1 MENIKKQI
9 HSVFATPVLI
19 RKVAALQAINSR
31 LQEIVLAHETVRP
44 RNVGSNI
51 GGWQSDHDLMEWPE
65 EEMQIFKQHLAQ
77 AFQELTSEMV
87 DGFPPDMEIIVTGWA
102 NIARNGSYTRAH
114 SHDGSLWSAIYY
126 IAVPPPPAER
136 PLSGALSFV
145 DPRSGMR
152 TAPNMQPPFGYQM
165 DIQPEDGML
174 IVFPGYLLHEVHPFA
189 GGGVRISLSAN
200 ALLMPD
206 MDLNGG

>member
-1 MENIKKQI
+1 MENIKHQI

-87 DGFPPDMEIIVTGWA
+87 DGFPPDIEIIVTGWA

-126 IAVPPPPAER
+126 IAV
-136 PLSGALSFV
+136 
-145 DPRSGMR
+145 
-152 TAPNMQPPFGYQM
+152 
-165 DIQPEDGML
+165 
-174 IVFPGYLLHEVHPFA
+174 
-189 GGGVRISLSAN
+189 
-200 ALLMPD
+200 
-206 MDLNGG
+206 